1 MTPQDQARNGTPS
14 FVERIWPVID
24 VHTRIRR
31 LLESDPG
38 GAGVLHLP
46 VSGAA
51 RSAIA

>member
-1 MTPQDQARNGTPS
+1 MAPQDHARNGTPS

-38 GAGVLHLP
+38 GGGGVIRLP
-46 VSGAA
+46 
-51 RSAIA
+51 RRTAIA